1 MARLQN
7 EDINRVRQSADIT
20 EVISQYIAVEKKGR
34 NFVAI
39 CPFHDDSNPS
49 LTISPDKQIYKCF
62 VCGAGGNVFTFVQNF
77 NNVSFV
83 EAVDTVAKS
92 VNIDLNINLRN
103 QTYSLS
109 EDDKKYY
116 KITEDATNFLNFSLT
131 NTKNQNIID
140 YLEKRKL
147 SQKEIRYF
155 NIGFEQDHSLVD
167 FLSRKGYKEADLIEI
182 NLINSGDYGLRSVFN
197 NRLVFPIHDRFGH
210 VLGYSGRITYNDE
223 NTAKYVNTNDNVI
236 YTKGNVLYNY
246 HRAKDFAKRESEV
259 YLVEGVM
266 DVVAFY
272 QADVLNSVSSLG
284 TALTSSQ
291 ASQIRSLSPHV
302 VIAYDGDN
310 AGLMASVK
318 AIDTLLDQNLKIEV
332 LVGFKDLDPD
342 DYLKKFGKVKFNEA
356 LKQRLSW
363 MDFLIKYY
371 NEKYNLD
378 NFEERKEFTT
388 MLSKYSSRISDK
400 FDKEYFLNQ
409 IQKITNF
416 SQNQISQLVPKD
428 KVVSSPKRARPARGQ
443 VKRDLLEYN
452 IIGQML
458 SGKEAA
464 LYIRDNLGFLADDE
478 LNRLYLIILDYYYSN
493 DVLIEA
499 DVVSKINQEDEQLA
513 ELFLDI
519 VSNNNVIKDYDKK
532 IIDQNIGL
540 IEVRLIERNIRE
552 LRQLSTMDDNE
563 QALRANKIAQLNLRK
578 SEILEK

>member
-131 NTKNQNIID
+131 NTQNQNIIN

-147 SQKEIRYF
+147 SQKEIQYF
-155 NIGFEQDHSLVD
+155 NIGFEQDHSLVE
-167 FLSRKGYKEADLIEI
+167 FLSRKGYNEADLIEI

-318 AIDTLLDQNLKIEV
+318 AVDTLLDQNLKIEV

-371 NEKYNLD
+371 NDKYNLD

-416 SQNQISQLVPKD
+416 TQNQISQLVPRD
-428 KVVSSPKRARPARGQ
+428 KVVSSSKKARPARRQ

-519 VSNNNVIKDYDKK
+519 VSNDNVIKEYDKK